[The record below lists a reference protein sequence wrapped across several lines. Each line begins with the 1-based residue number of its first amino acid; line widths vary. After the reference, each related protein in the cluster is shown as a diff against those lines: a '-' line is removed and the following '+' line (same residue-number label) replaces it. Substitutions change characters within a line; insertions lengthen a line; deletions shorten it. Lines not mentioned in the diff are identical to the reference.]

1 MINKIL
7 IHETIC
13 KELNET
19 YKKKNADYGDSVG
32 ELYAK
37 LGDIT
42 LLTRISDKYNRL
54 MNLLDPKK
62 EGEVNYESVDDTIL
76 DMANYCIIWL
86 MERRLKNSKCIM
98 DKINQSNSEIKIE
111 DESLTNSFGSFID
124 FADVLKKSKKNNET
138 KLDDSGI
145 KLKTSKNGEKLNE
158 LLDEIEKDIIICF
171 SEEEMIESLEFLKE
185 TREKITLILIEI
197 CKHL

>member
-86 MERRLKNSKCIM
+86 LERMIRHEEKMKL
-98 DKINQSNSEIKIE
+98 E
-111 DESLTNSFGSFID
+111 DLSTLEN
-124 FADVLKKSKKNNET
+124 
-138 KLDDSGI
+138 
-145 KLKTSKNGEKLNE
+145 KTSFDEGKIRIELSEDTIKNIES
-158 LLDEIEKDIIICF
+158 IEKDTI
-171 SEEEMIESLEFLKE
+171 EMFTNLKDYVLLKNE
-185 TREKITLILIEI
+185 DINTVDDIL
-197 CKHL
+197 KHFNKER

>member
-86 MERRLKNSKCIM
+86 MERMIRH
-98 DKINQSNSEIKIE
+98 E
-111 DESLTNSFGSFID
+111 
-124 FADVLKKSKKNNET
+124 ET
-138 KLDDSGI
+138 M
-145 KLKTSKNGEKLNE
+145 KLKELSTLENKTSFDEGKIRIELSEDTIKNIES
-158 LLDEIEKDIIICF
+158 IEKDTI
-171 SEEEMIESLEFLKE
+171 EMFTNLKDYVLLKNGDINTVE
-185 TREKITLILIEI
+185 DILKYFNKER
-197 CKHL
+197 

>member
-86 MERRLKNSKCIM
+86 MERMIRH
-98 DKINQSNSEIKIE
+98 E
-111 DESLTNSFGSFID
+111 
-124 FADVLKKSKKNNET
+124 ET
-138 KLDDSGI
+138 M
-145 KLKTSKNGEKLNE
+145 KLKELSTLENKTSFDEGKNKIGLSEVNIKNIE
-158 LLDEIEKDIIICF
+158 SIEKDTI
-171 SEEEMIESLEFLKE
+171 EMFTNLKDYVLLKNGDINTVE
-185 TREKITLILIEI
+185 DIL
-197 CKHL
+197 KHFNKER

>member
-1 MINKIL
+1 MNKIYE
-7 IHETIC
+7 HKKIC
-13 KELNET
+13 DELNET

-54 MNLLDPKK
+54 MNLLDPNNDR
-62 EGEVNYESVDDTIL
+62 EVNYESVDDTIL

-86 MERRLKNSKCIM
+86 MERRVKNFKCIM

-111 DESLTNSFGSFID
+111 DEPVTNSFGSFKD
-124 FADVLKKSKKNNET
+124 LADTLKENITLLSKDDERANYKSDVKH
-138 KLDDSGI
+138 I
-145 KLKTSKNGEKLNE
+145 
-158 LLDEIEKDIIICF
+158 
-171 SEEEMIESLEFLKE
+171 SEEEMLNFIKE
-185 TREKITLILIEI
+185 TRENLKEVYRYL
-197 CKHL
+197 

>member
-86 MERRLKNSKCIM
+86 MERMIRH
-98 DKINQSNSEIKIE
+98 E
-111 DESLTNSFGSFID
+111 
-124 FADVLKKSKKNNET
+124 ET
-138 KLDDSGI
+138 M
-145 KLKTSKNGEKLNE
+145 KLKELSTLENKTSFDEGKNKIGLSEDNIKNIE
-158 LLDEIEKDIIICF
+158 SIEKDTI
-171 SEEEMIESLEFLKE
+171 EMFTNLKDYVLLKNGDINTVE
-185 TREKITLILIEI
+185 DILKYFNKER
-197 CKHL
+197 

>member
-86 MERRLKNSKCIM
+86 MERMIRH
-98 DKINQSNSEIKIE
+98 E
-111 DESLTNSFGSFID
+111 
-124 FADVLKKSKKNNET
+124 ET
-138 KLDDSGI
+138 M
-145 KLKTSKNGEKLNE
+145 KLKELSTLENKTSFDEGKNRIGLSEDNIKNIE
-158 LLDEIEKDIIICF
+158 SIEKDTI
-171 SEEEMIESLEFLKE
+171 EMFTNLKDYVLLKNGDIN
-185 TREKITLILIEI
+185 TVDDILKYFNKER
-197 CKHL
+197 

>member
-86 MERRLKNSKCIM
+86 MERMIRHK
-98 DKINQSNSEIKIE
+98 
-111 DESLTNSFGSFID
+111 
-124 FADVLKKSKKNNET
+124 ET
-138 KLDDSGI
+138 M
-145 KLKTSKNGEKLNE
+145 KLKELSTLENKTSFDEGKIRIDLSEDTVKNIES
-158 LLDEIEKDIIICF
+158 IEKDTK
-171 SEEEMIESLEFLKE
+171 EMFTNLKDYVLLKNGDINTVE
-185 TREKITLILIEI
+185 DILKYFNKER
-197 CKHL
+197 

>member
-86 MERRLKNSKCIM
+86 MERMIRHE
-98 DKINQSNSEIKIE
+98 EI
-111 DESLTNSFGSFID
+111 
-124 FADVLKKSKKNNET
+124 
-138 KLDDSGI
+138 I
-145 KLKTSKNGEKLNE
+145 KLKELSTLENKTSFDEGKNKIGLSEDNIKNIE
-158 LLDEIEKDIIICF
+158 SIEKDTI
-171 SEEEMIESLEFLKE
+171 EMFTNLKDYVLLKNGDINTVE
-185 TREKITLILIEI
+185 DIL
-197 CKHL
+197 KHFNKER

>member
-1 MINKIL
+1 MNKIYE
-7 IHETIC
+7 HKKIC
-13 KELNET
+13 DELNET

-32 ELYAK
+32 ELYNK

-42 LLTRISDKYNRL
+42 ILTRISDKYNRL
-54 MNLLDPKK
+54 MNLLDPNNDR
-62 EGEVNYESVDDTIL
+62 EVNYESVDDTIL

-86 MERRLKNSKCIM
+86 MERRLKNFKCVM

-111 DESLTNSFGSFID
+111 DERVTNSFGSFKD
-124 FADVLKKSKKNNET
+124 FADTLKESEKNNEK

-145 KLKTSKNGEKLNE
+145 KLKTSKDREKLNE
-158 LLDEIEKDIIICF
+158 ILDEIEKDIIINNINCF
-171 SEEEMIESLEFLKE
+171 SEEEMIDPLESIKE
-185 TREKITLILIEI
+185 IRENLIEI

>member
-86 MERRLKNSKCIM
+86 MERMIRHEEKM
-98 DKINQSNSEIKIE
+98 
-111 DESLTNSFGSFID
+111 
-124 FADVLKKSKKNNET
+124 
-138 KLDDSGI
+138 KLE
-145 KLKTSKNGEKLNE
+145 KLSTLENKTSFDEGKNRIE
-158 LLDEIEKDIIICF
+158 LSEDNIKNIDSIEKDTI
-171 SEEEMIESLEFLKE
+171 EMFTNLKDYVLLKNGDINTVE
-185 TREKITLILIEI
+185 DILKYFNKER
-197 CKHL
+197 

>member
-1 MINKIL
+1 MNKIYE
-7 IHETIC
+7 HKKIC
-13 KELNET
+13 DELNET
-19 YKKKNADYGDSVG
+19 YKKKNADYGDSIG
-32 ELYAK
+32 ELYNK

-42 LLTRISDKYNRL
+42 ILTRISDKYNRL
-54 MNLLDPKK
+54 MNLLDPNNDR
-62 EGEVNYESVDDTIL
+62 EVNYESVDDTIL

-145 KLKTSKNGEKLNE
+145 KLKTSKNREKLNE
-158 LLDEIEKDIIICF
+158 LLDEIEKDIIINNINCF
-171 SEEEMIESLEFLKE
+171 SEEEMIDSLDFIKE
-185 TREKITLILIEI
+185 TRENLIEI

>member
-1 MINKIL
+1 MNKIYE
-7 IHETIC
+7 HKKIC
-13 KELNET
+13 NELNET

-32 ELYAK
+32 ELYNK

-42 LLTRISDKYNRL
+42 ILTRISDKYNRL

-86 MERRLKNSKCIM
+86 MERRLKNFKCIM

-111 DESLTNSFGSFID
+111 DEPVINSFGSFKD
-124 FADVLKKSKKNNET
+124 FTDTLKENVTLLSKDNENVNYKSDVKH
-138 KLDDSGI
+138 I
-145 KLKTSKNGEKLNE
+145 
-158 LLDEIEKDIIICF
+158 
-171 SEEEMIESLEFLKE
+171 SEEEMLNFIKEARENLKE
-185 TREKITLILIEI
+185 AYRYL
-197 CKHL
+197 

>member
-86 MERRLKNSKCIM
+86 MERMIRHEEKM
-98 DKINQSNSEIKIE
+98 
-111 DESLTNSFGSFID
+111 
-124 FADVLKKSKKNNET
+124 
-138 KLDDSGI
+138 KLE
-145 KLKTSKNGEKLNE
+145 KLSTLENKTSFDEGEIRIE
-158 LLDEIEKDIIICF
+158 SIEKDTK
-171 SEEEMIESLEFLKE
+171 EMFTNLKDYVLLKNGDINTVE
-185 TREKITLILIEI
+185 DILKYFNKER
-197 CKHL
+197 

>member
-86 MERRLKNSKCIM
+86 MERMIRHEEKM
-98 DKINQSNSEIKIE
+98 
-111 DESLTNSFGSFID
+111 
-124 FADVLKKSKKNNET
+124 
-138 KLDDSGI
+138 KLE
-145 KLKTSKNGEKLNE
+145 KLSTLENKTSFDEGKNRIGLSSDNIKSIES
-158 LLDEIEKDIIICF
+158 IEKDANEIF
-171 SEEEMIESLEFLKE
+171 TNLKDYVLLKNGDINTVE
-185 TREKITLILIEI
+185 DILKYFNKER
-197 CKHL
+197 

>member
-86 MERRLKNSKCIM
+86 MER
-98 DKINQSNSEIKIE
+98 KIRHE
-111 DESLTNSFGSFID
+111 
-124 FADVLKKSKKNNET
+124 ET
-138 KLDDSGI
+138 M
-145 KLKTSKNGEKLNE
+145 KLKELSTLENKTSFDEGKNRIE
-158 LLDEIEKDIIICF
+158 LSEDNIKNIESIEKDAN
-171 SEEEMIESLEFLKE
+171 EMFTNLKDYVKKK
-185 TREKITLILIEI
+185 EK
-197 CKHL
+197 

>member
-7 IHETIC
+7 IHENIC

-32 ELYAK
+32 ELYVK

-86 MERRLKNSKCIM
+86 LERMIRHEEKMKL
-98 DKINQSNSEIKIE
+98 E
-111 DESLTNSFGSFID
+111 DLSTLEN
-124 FADVLKKSKKNNET
+124 
-138 KLDDSGI
+138 
-145 KLKTSKNGEKLNE
+145 KTSFDEGKIRIELSEDTIKNIES
-158 LLDEIEKDIIICF
+158 IEKDTI
-171 SEEEMIESLEFLKE
+171 EMFTNLKDYVLLKNE
-185 TREKITLILIEI
+185 DINTVDDIL
-197 CKHL
+197 KHFNKER

>member
-86 MERRLKNSKCIM
+86 MELMIRH
-98 DKINQSNSEIKIE
+98 E
-111 DESLTNSFGSFID
+111 
-124 FADVLKKSKKNNET
+124 ET
-138 KLDDSGI
+138 M
-145 KLKTSKNGEKLNE
+145 KLNE
-158 LLDEIEKDIIICF
+158 LSTLENKTSFDEGKIRIDLSEDTVKNIESIEKDAN
-171 SEEEMIESLEFLKE
+171 EMFTNLKDYVKKK
-185 TREKITLILIEI
+185 EK
-197 CKHL
+197 

>member
-1 MINKIL
+1 MNKIYE
-7 IHETIC
+7 HKKIC
-13 KELNET
+13 DELNET

-86 MERRLKNSKCIM
+86 MERRVKNFKCIM
-98 DKINQSNSEIKIE
+98 DKINKSNSEINGSNIKTGSIDTLKE
-111 DESLTNSFGSFID
+111 NITLLSKDDESVNYKS
-124 FADVLKKSKKNNET
+124 DVKH
-138 KLDDSGI
+138 I
-145 KLKTSKNGEKLNE
+145 
-158 LLDEIEKDIIICF
+158 
-171 SEEEMIESLEFLKE
+171 SEEEMLNFIKEARENLKE
-185 TREKITLILIEI
+185 AYRYL
-197 CKHL
+197 

>member
-7 IHETIC
+7 IHENIC

-86 MERRLKNSKCIM
+86 MERMIRH
-98 DKINQSNSEIKIE
+98 E
-111 DESLTNSFGSFID
+111 
-124 FADVLKKSKKNNET
+124 ET
-138 KLDDSGI
+138 M
-145 KLKTSKNGEKLNE
+145 KLKELSTLENKTSFDEGKNRIE
-158 LLDEIEKDIIICF
+158 LSEDNIKNIESIEKDAN
-171 SEEEMIESLEFLKE
+171 EMFTNLKDYVLLKNE
-185 TREKITLILIEI
+185 DINTVDDIL
-197 CKHL
+197 KHFNKER

>member
-86 MERRLKNSKCIM
+86 MERMIRHEEKMKL
-98 DKINQSNSEIKIE
+98 E
-111 DESLTNSFGSFID
+111 DLSTLEN
-124 FADVLKKSKKNNET
+124 
-138 KLDDSGI
+138 
-145 KLKTSKNGEKLNE
+145 KTSFDEGKIRIELSEDTIKNIES
-158 LLDEIEKDIIICF
+158 IEKDTI
-171 SEEEMIESLEFLKE
+171 EMFTNLKDYVLLKNGDINTVE
-185 TREKITLILIEI
+185 DILKYFNKER
-197 CKHL
+197 

>member
-86 MERRLKNSKCIM
+86 IERMIRHEEKMKL
-98 DKINQSNSEIKIE
+98 E
-111 DESLTNSFGSFID
+111 DLSTLEN
-124 FADVLKKSKKNNET
+124 
-138 KLDDSGI
+138 
-145 KLKTSKNGEKLNE
+145 KTSFDEGKIRIELSEDTIKNIES
-158 LLDEIEKDIIICF
+158 IEKDTI
-171 SEEEMIESLEFLKE
+171 EMFTNLKDYVLLKNE
-185 TREKITLILIEI
+185 DINTVDDIL
-197 CKHL
+197 KHFNKER

>member
-86 MERRLKNSKCIM
+86 MERMIRH
-98 DKINQSNSEIKIE
+98 E
-111 DESLTNSFGSFID
+111 
-124 FADVLKKSKKNNET
+124 ET
-138 KLDDSGI
+138 M
-145 KLKTSKNGEKLNE
+145 KLKELSTLENKTSFDEGKIRIDLSEDTVKNIES
-158 LLDEIEKDIIICF
+158 IEKDTK
-171 SEEEMIESLEFLKE
+171 EMFTNLKDYVLLKNGDINTVE
-185 TREKITLILIEI
+185 DIL
-197 CKHL
+197 KHFNKER

>member
-86 MERRLKNSKCIM
+86 MERMIRHEEIM
-98 DKINQSNSEIKIE
+98 
-111 DESLTNSFGSFID
+111 
-124 FADVLKKSKKNNET
+124 
-138 KLDDSGI
+138 
-145 KLKTSKNGEKLNE
+145 KLKELSTLENKTSFDEGKIRIDLSEDTVKNIES
-158 LLDEIEKDIIICF
+158 IEKDTK
-171 SEEEMIESLEFLKE
+171 EMFTNLKDYVLLKNGDINTVE
-185 TREKITLILIEI
+185 DIL
-197 CKHL
+197 KHFNKER

>member
-86 MERRLKNSKCIM
+86 MERMIRHEETMKLKELSTLENKTSFDEGKKIFSKGYQ
-98 DKINQSNSEIKIE
+98 NESQVQQTVNGLEIKVSQSGGYRIGLSEDNIKNIE
-111 DESLTNSFGSFID
+111 S
-124 FADVLKKSKKNNET
+124 
-138 KLDDSGI
+138 
-145 KLKTSKNGEKLNE
+145 
-158 LLDEIEKDIIICF
+158 IEKDAN
-171 SEEEMIESLEFLKE
+171 EMFTNLKDYVKKK
-185 TREKITLILIEI
+185 EK
-197 CKHL
+197 